1 VTVTALAHSAALPGD
16 DVFVLHE
23 RPLRDGFTLV
33 QTSQFGDG
41 VWRLRPAIHK
51 SSGRNLILNFD
62 RVPVR
67 FQPVAKQLSYAM
79 LSGPLPPGEKR
90 GKVEGVRSAFTEL
103 LRFLTWLDGRPEPRC
118 QRLSTLTAVDVL
130 AYQRH
135 LVGLFPGSATQREH
149 CRAKVR
155 LFWRWRHNLSDWLS
169 FDPGNIDGWGE
180 PAARGQRRSE
190 NRSSRIPEEVL
201 GPLFVWA
208 LRFIDLF
215 GPDIIAADQQWRKTR
230 FAGVYQRL
238 PVRKFHKS
246 TGTLH
251 RAISDHLEEYVAS
264 GRPLPGWRKAPNRK
278 VLAQQIGCSRKSLDH
293 PAYEALIDQ
302 AAARV
307 GISESAAF
315 DIRINGSLDGRP
327 WTDDI
332 VTHPEQPNSLAV
344 LARHLHAAA
353 YCVIAYLSGMR
364 DSEVKELRRGC
375 LRTERDPDGRPYR
388 WKVDGIAFKGEDD
401 PKGVPATWIV
411 GEPVARAIAVMEA
424 LQPPGTDIL
433 FTRLPHG
440 YGTRHRVRGAHAMVN
455 STTNENLNHFVAW
468 VNAYC
473 AKHDRADG
481 IPAVNGRMFR
491 LMTSHFRR
499 TLAWFIARRPGGTI
513 AGALQ
518 YRHHG
523 IQVFEGYAGTSDSG
537 FRAEVESE
545 QALARGEH
553 YLAMVDAHEH
563 TELTGPAAAEAAR
576 RLEDFG
582 HRARFQGT
590 VVTDER
596 RLKRIMKREDPAVY
610 PGTFITCV
618 HDHSK
623 ALCERARK
631 GRFEGLPDHGQ
642 CQPLACRNVAL
653 TSNNTE
659 AWRAELDRIDRR
671 LAARP
676 PLPPLMQHRLM
687 SRRAEIEAFLNRDT
701 NIPETM

>member
-1 VTVTALAHSAALPGD
+1 MTALARSVALPGD
-16 DVFVLHE
+16 DVFVLHD
-23 RPLRDGFTLV
+23 RPLRDGVALED
-33 QTSQFGDG
+33 TSQFGDA
-41 VWRLRPAIHK
+41 VWRLQPAIHK

-62 RVPVR
+62 RFPAR
-67 FQPVAKQLSYAM
+67 FRPVAKQLAYAM
-79 LSGPLPPGEKR
+79 LSGPLPQGER
-90 GKVEGVRSAFTEL
+90 RCKVEGVRCASTEL
-103 LRFLTWLDGRPEPRC
+103 FRFLTWLDDQSEPRC
-118 QRLSTLTAVDVL
+118 QQLGTLTGADLL

-135 LVGLFPGSATQREH
+135 LVGLFPGSAAQRET

-155 LFWRWRHNLSDWLS
+155 LFWRWRHNLSDRLS
-169 FDPGNIDGWGE
+169 FDPVHIDGWGE
-180 PAARGQRRSE
+180 PDTRGQTRSE
-190 NRSSRIPEEVL
+190 NRTSRIPEAVL

-215 GPDIIAADQQWRKTR
+215 GPDIVAADQQWRKTR
-230 FAGVYQRL
+230 FVGVYQRL
-238 PVRKFHKS
+238 PERKFHRS
-246 TGTLH
+246 TGNLPQ
-251 RAISDHLEEYVAS
+251 AISDHLEEYVSS
-264 GRPLPGWRKAPNRK
+264 GRPLPGWRGTPNRK
-278 VLAQQIGCSRKSLDH
+278 VLAQQIGCSRKSLDD
-293 PAYEALIDQ
+293 PVYQVLIDQ
-302 AAARV
+302 AEAKV
-307 GISESAAF
+307 GVSESAAF
-315 DIRINGSLDGRP
+315 DIPILGSLDGRP
-327 WTDDI
+327 WIDDI

-344 LARHLHAAA
+344 LARHLQAATYA
-353 YCVIAYLSGMR
+353 VIAYLSGMR

-401 PKGVPATWIV
+401 PRGVPATWIV

-440 YGTRHRVRGAHAMVN
+440 YGTRHRVRDASAMLN
-455 STTNENLNHFVAW
+455 STTNENLNLFIDW

-473 AKHDRADG
+473 DKQGRADG

-499 TLAWFIARRPGGTI
+499 TLAWFIARRPGGSI

-523 IQVFEGYAGTSDSG
+523 IQIFEGYAGTSDSG

-576 RLEDFG
+576 RLEGFG
-582 HRARFQGT
+582 HRTRFQGI
-590 VVTDER
+590 VVTDEH
-596 RLKRIMKREDPAVY
+596 RLKRIMEREDPAVY
-610 PGTFITCV
+610 PGTYITCV

-631 GRFEGLPDHGQ
+631 GRFEGLPDHGH
-642 CQPLACRNVAL
+642 CQPLACQNVAL
-653 TSNNTE
+653 TSRNTE
-659 AWRAELDRIDRR
+659 AWQSELDRIDRR

-676 PLPPLMQHRLM
+676 PLPPLMQHRLA
-687 SRRAEIEAFLNRDT
+687 SRRAEITAFLSRNT
-701 NIPETM
+701 STPETA